1 MHSCK
6 RNCYPSSIT
15 RVTAIAPLIVTII
28 KLILHHN
35 DIMGMELGIL
45 EVFLIKFG
53 TILGIVPL
61 HTI

>member
-6 RNCYPSSIT
+6 SNWYPSSIT

-28 KLILHHN
+28 KLLLHHN

-45 EVFLIKFG
+45 EGFLSN
-53 TILGIVPL
+53 LEL
-61 HTI
+61 L